1 MYLNIITGTPPYYSF
16 QKGEEGCFERDGWR
30 ERRQLGGWRHQTGK
44 VHFIMYFP
52 GREVRGAEWKISV
65 PYCPKGDLMGGGTGQ
80 GWLIS

>member
-1 MYLNIITGTPPYYSF
+1 ME
-16 QKGEEGCFERDGWR
+16 GEEAIGRVEA
-30 ERRQLGGWRHQTGK
+30 
-44 VHFIMYFP
+44 P